1 MVVPPRERT
10 TTSGWF
16 AVACQL
22 TAFLLISIAMF
33 TRSWLA
39 AESKAYG
46 TSLDKLG
53 LWWQC
58 FRSFSVPKDI
68 HGERLFVG
76 CRWIFDRF
84 TTGYED
90 VRELLATP
98 FFVVVQV
105 FYTLCFVLSL
115 VGGAMSMILILCPG
129 ESFEKKVLK
138 TAYIA
143 GAIAFFTGFLAVVI
157 FGAMAPMEG
166 WMPHPDH
173 NNLSWSYALAVV
185 GVVAQFAAAL
195 LFWLEFRIQRR
206 KDSYINAHGSLPM
219 ETKA

>member
-1 MVVPPRERT
+1 MTDYESYQPTTYPWSIVV
-10 TTSGWF
+10 SAVSSVCIFISF
-16 AVACQL
+16 A
-22 TAFLLISIAMF
+22 SPY
-33 TRSWLA
+33 WLA
-39 AESKAYG
+39 NDQRLEQPEF
-46 TSLDKLG
+46 LNLG
-53 LWWQC
+53 LWQAC
-58 FRSFSVPKDI
+58 FRNYRDYRYFYDRI
-68 HGERLFVG
+68 YDG
-76 CRWIFDRF
+76 CYWTLSEEMHVIDDQIRK
-84 TTGYED
+84 
-90 VRELLATP
+90 P